1 MEVPCPV
8 PLSEPWSPVG
18 YRVVEISDEKPASP
32 DQPPQVILAEPGS
45 RRPEALRV
53 PRSPIGYRVAVVAD
67 EIVPVEKPAKPKWD
81 DERRTIVLPHRPRR
95 RNPVELWIPLG
106 AVACLVLLPALA
118 LMMITSSHRPVQAG
132 GPVAIVLPQNIAA
145 QQQEAVVPDAIRAQP
160 VAAQPADL
168 APAGDDARLAKND
181 ERPRDAA
188 GEARPDDAPPRPRL
202 EGDCFQT
209 AVEFV
214 RNPQE
219 ACRLAKA
226 DDKLTFILHLSGNFE
241 DPGFT

>member
-18 YRVVEISDEKPASP
+18 YQVVEILDEKPESP
-32 DQPPQVILAEPGS
+32 DQPPQVILAEPWS
-45 RRPEALRV
+45 QRTDTPRV

-67 EIVPVEKPAKPKWD
+67 EIVPVAKPAKPRWD
-81 DERRTIVLPHRPRR
+81 DEPRTIVLPYRPRR

-106 AVACLVLLPALA
+106 AVGCLVLLPALA
-118 LMMITSSHRPVQAG
+118 LMMITSPHRPVQPA

-168 APAGDDARLAKND
+168 APAGNEARLAKNV
-181 ERPRDAA
+181 ERSRDAA
-188 GEARPDDAPPRPRL
+188 GEARPDDAAPRPRP

-219 ACRLAKA
+219 ACRLANA